1 MKLESLL
8 FVGIAVCVAW
18 LPSCDGTD
26 SAEAAA
32 STKAT
37 TAARGTALA
46 EHPKR
51 SMTGLA
57 AVRARADAAFAEM
70 AEMAEM
76 KGARRSRF
84 ESRIGLQPWPEDL
97 PRNWPTPSRARVVGV
112 AIQPQGNRLL
122 LVDLPGSPRAALESY
137 RDLLRA
143 GGYHVVRPDRRKSTH
158 ALHARLDDDEAV
170 LTFFERS
177 QATRLE
183 ILFVGHGSG

>member
-1 MKLESLL
+1 MKLQSLL
-8 FVGIAVCVAW
+8 FVGFAVCVTW
-18 LPSCDGTD
+18 LPSCDGTE
-26 SAEAAA
+26 SAETAA
-32 STKAT
+32 STKAI
-37 TAARGTALA
+37 TATRGSGLG
-46 EHPKR
+46 EHPKH
-51 SMTGLA
+51 SLTGLA
-57 AVRARADAAFAEM
+57 AVRARADAAF

-97 PRNWPTPSRARVVGV
+97 PRNWPTPNRARVVAV

-143 GGYHVVRPDRRKSTH
+143 GGYHVVRPARRESTH

-170 LTFFERS
+170 LTFFERKK
-177 QATRLE
+177 ATRLE